1 MIPLFVMLAAILVA
15 RGVGAIGW
23 QPLDDWQVAT
33 RLGLAV
39 MFAFTAAAHFNSM
52 RADLIRMVPPR
63 LPYPAALVT
72 LTGFAELAG
81 AVGLLVP
88 GVARWAASPPTFTR
102 RATASRF
109 GADRQHR
116 SSRACRSSS
125 CGLDFCGG
133 PRDSDPGMSLLPR
146 DHRRKGEQSVTVLN
160 TIGRTRLIPL
170 QQIVPEGSARIL
182 LKLEYENP
190 TGSMKDRMALAMVEA
205 AEADGRLRPG
215 GSVVEYTGGST
226 GVSLAFVC
234 AVKRIP
240 LQIVTSDAFSKEKRD
255 HMTALGARL
264 TLVASPTGGTTKA
277 LILEMIETARKLA
290 SAPGS
295 YWTDQLN
302 NTDQL
307 SSYERMAEEVW
318 EQTNG
323 QVSAFVQSVGT
334 AGSLRGISTRLRAH
348 NEAVHI
354 VAVEPEESAVLSGRP
369 SGSHKIEGIG
379 AGFIV
384 PLWTETL
391 AHEIQTISTQEAM
404 ATARRLARH
413 EGIFAGTSTGG
424 NVAVALRVAERLG
437 PDQTVVTLAVDSGMK
452 YLSTALYAHT

>member
-1 MIPLFVMLAAILVA
+1 M
-15 RGVGAIGW
+15 
-23 QPLDDWQVAT
+23 
-33 RLGLAV
+33 
-39 MFAFTAAAHFNSM
+39 
-52 RADLIRMVPPR
+52 
-63 LPYPAALVT
+63 
-72 LTGFAELAG
+72 
-81 AVGLLVP
+81 
-88 GVARWAASPPTFTR
+88 
-102 RATASRF
+102 
-109 GADRQHR
+109 
-116 SSRACRSSS
+116 
-125 CGLDFCGG
+125 
-133 PRDSDPGMSLLPR
+133 
-146 DHRRKGEQSVTVLN
+146 TVLD

-170 QQIVPEGSARIL
+170 RHIVPEGSAGIL

-234 AVKRIP
+234 AAKRIP
-240 LQIVTSDAFSKEKRD
+240 LQIVTSEASSKEKRA

-264 TLVASPTGGTTKA
+264 TLVASPTGETTKA
-277 LILEMIETARKLA
+277 LTLEMIETARKLA
-290 SAPGS
+290 AAPGS

-307 SSYERMAEEVW
+307 PSYERMGEEIW

-323 QVSAFVQSVGT
+323 KVDAFVQSVGT
-334 AGSLRGISTRLRAH
+334 AGSLRGISTRLRVH
-348 NEAVHI
+348 DEAIHI

-369 SGSHKIEGIG
+369 SGSHKIEGTG

-391 AHEIQTISTQEAM
+391 ADEIETVSTQEAM
-404 ATARRLARH
+404 AIARRLARH

-424 NVAVALRVAERLG
+424 NVAVALRVAARLG
-437 PDQTVVTLAVDSGMK
+437 RDHTVVTVAVDSGMK
-452 YLSTALYAHT
+452 YLSTPLYAHT